1 MNSKEYIKNATKTES
16 VNFETIGTRLQTK
29 ENIRLLHAAMGIS
42 TEAGELLDALKK
54 HLFYGKDLDR
64 TNLFE
69 EVGDLFW
76 YMAILADELGFDFE
90 QAMEKNIEKL
100 RARYGEK
107 FSETKAQKRDLTKE
121 RAILE
126 H

>member
-1 MNSKEYIKNATKTES
+1 MNSQEYIENAKKTES
-16 VNFETIGTRLQTK
+16 VNFETIGNRLQTK
-29 ENIRLLHAAMGIS
+29 ENIRLLHAAMGVS

-54 HLFYGKDLDR
+54 HIFYGKELDK

-76 YMAILADELGFDFE
+76 YAAILADELGFDFE

-100 RARYGEK
+100 KARYGEK
-107 FSETKAQKRDLTKE
+107 FSEVKAKDRDLSKE
-121 RAILE
+121 RSILE